1 MKSAI
6 RVLLRGGGIVSLLL
20 VLPSVPAYAQTDISP
35 EALQQMQELLKAH
48 MVRRKVDPSALE
60 FKEPERAADIL
71 RYLGRKPLVV
81 AIATAATALLIAKPR
96 QTVAWLGYALTTYTM
111 IRRARRVLFSRE

>member
-1 MKSAI
+1 MKDLAL
-6 RVLLRGGGIVSLLL
+6 RRQMLLTQAAAQRTTAAEATAELRGGLASI
-20 VLPSVPAYAQTDISP
+20 
-35 EALQQMQELLKAH
+35 
-48 MVRRKVDPSALE
+48 
-60 FKEPERAADIL
+60 ERAADIL